1 MLVLKKDRCLRFS
14 YERLILHSIHYIRIL
29 TWLKTTDTGTR
40 AVRSL
45 WWQMVVTSSSHAPC
59 HGERQEAEYS
69 VSDLIRKERGIC
81 QDIFTRDFCSLSRF
95 CDAKYIRGEPQSSVW
110 PGVSCVRC
118 ISIECN
124 VVLLAPLCNYYNNIT
139 AGGAGC
145 RHRRY
150 HGAQLSSWST
160 GACISVTPVI
170 TLLTSPHF
178 LSYPVRPP
186 DVPGE
191 RSSR

>member
-1 MLVLKKDRCLRFS
+1 MMADGGDQLLSCAMSRRTSGGGILSLRSNSQGAGNMSGHFHSWLLFS
-14 YERLILHSIHYIRIL
+14 
-29 TWLKTTDTGTR
+29 
-40 AVRSL
+40 
-45 WWQMVVTSSSHAPC
+45 
-59 HGERQEAEYS
+59 
-69 VSDLIRKERGIC
+69 
-81 QDIFTRDFCSLSRF
+81 SLSRF
-95 CDAKYIRGEPQSSVW
+95 CDAKYIRGESQSSVR

-178 LSYPVRPP
+178 LSYPVRRP

-191 RSSR
+191 RCSR

>member
-1 MLVLKKDRCLRFS
+1 MMADGGDQLLSCAMSRRTSGGGILSLRSNSQGAGNMSGHFHSWILFS
-14 YERLILHSIHYIRIL
+14 
-29 TWLKTTDTGTR
+29 
-40 AVRSL
+40 
-45 WWQMVVTSSSHAPC
+45 
-59 HGERQEAEYS
+59 
-69 VSDLIRKERGIC
+69 
-81 QDIFTRDFCSLSRF
+81 SLSR
-95 CDAKYIRGEPQSSVW
+95 DSVTQNISGVSLSLQSG
-110 PGVSCVRC
+110 PGCHVSCVRC